1 MASNSKT
8 QEGKAGKR
16 ARVRFP
22 ILWQL
27 LIAFVPLAVV
37 AIAAVGYIGYEIASD
52 SLRKQALRQL
62 ATVRDNKQREVERYL
77 NGLEDQVL
85 SLAKN
90 PSTALAMRQFAASS
104 KELDSD
110 PVTEAEK
117 LRPLQEAI
125 KQYFTTFFGK
135 EIENKLLTLS
145 EVLPAH
151 RSGVYLQG
159 QYIANNPNPPTRK
172 LLLENAKDNTR
183 YSGYHAVWHP
193 VFVNTAVRFRYE
205 DIYLVDGSSGRVV
218 YSVNKGPDYQ
228 ANLSEGRWAQ
238 SGLGQ
243 LFQRLQTEAREG
255 DYLITDFAP
264 YFAQHNR
271 PTAFAGTPI
280 FEAGQKTGVLIVQLN
295 IDEINGI
302 MTTDNDWTRA
312 GLGQTGET
320 YLVGLGDKDLLLR
333 SESRFLSELGSV
345 HKDIAARQT
354 AVLQVKVDTPA
365 TRLEPGQPEFSGQY
379 TNYRGVRVLGTSAP
393 LENLHGLDWVVVAEI
408 SEEEALQPVTQL
420 RKMTMGLSG
429 ALIGGFVLVALLLS
443 TSLTRPVRALAN
455 VMAEIQQGNY
465 RARAKV
471 RARNELGLLASGLN
485 QALDERVD
493 ALVQAEE
500 DHRRLQKEIRDLLM
514 VVAAAADGD
523 FTQRAVVGSGTL
535 GNLADAL
542 NLMFENVGSLIQHLR
557 GASVRVFDAA
567 TEIRSSA
574 DRLAQGAARQSQE
587 ILHTTESV
595 QNMTNRIQAVQTDA
609 EVAAEAARKTEA
621 AAQAGGEV
629 VKRVI
634 AGMDALQKNTRA
646 AAVKIKRL
654 GERSMEISTITNTI
668 QKISAQTN
676 MLALNA
682 AIEASRAGEHG
693 LGFSV
698 VADEV
703 RKLAEQTE
711 AATREIA
718 ELIASIQAETNDAVG
733 NIERQAQYV
742 EEQTKLVFDAGGSLE
757 EILQASA
764 QSAELIGE
772 ISQATNEQAATARQV
787 SEAMQSISEVA
798 RQAQLASERTQ
809 QNSASLFEVAKQ
821 LNEQIGLFR
830 VPESEVPEA
839 RAEDTL
845 AASTGE
851 GSDGAGGDEAEAGSA
866 RRGNGRA
873 AVFS

>member
-1 MASNSKT
+1 MATKT
-8 QEGKAGKR
+8 DEKTPGKR
-16 ARVRFP
+16 GRAVRFP

-27 LIAFVPLAVV
+27 LFAFVPLAVA
-37 AIAAVGYIGYEIASD
+37 AIAAVGYIGYRVASD
-52 SLRKQALRQL
+52 SLRQQTLRQL
-62 ATVRDNKQREVERYL
+62 ATVRDNKQREIERYL

-85 SLAKN
+85 SLARN
-90 PSTALAMRQFAASS
+90 PSTALAVRQFITAV
-104 KELDSD
+104 KELESD
-110 PVTEAEK
+110 PATEGDK
-117 LRPLQEAI
+117 LRPHQEAV
-125 KQYFTTFFGK
+125 KQYLSGFFGT
-135 EIENKLLTLS
+135 ELANKTLSLS
-145 EVLPAH
+145 EVIPPQ
-151 RSGVYLQG
+151 RSGIYLQS

-183 YSGYHAVWHP
+183 YSSYHSVWHP

-205 DIYLVDGSSGRVV
+205 DIYLVDNATGRVV
-218 YSVNKGPDYQ
+218 YSVNKAPDYQ
-228 ANLSEGRWAQ
+228 ANLLEGRLAQ
-238 SGLGQ
+238 SAIGQ

-255 DYLITDFAP
+255 DYVFLDFSP
-264 YFAQHNR
+264 YFIQHGR
-271 PTAFAGTPI
+271 AAAFAGSPI
-280 FEAGQKTGVLIVQLN
+280 YEAGQKIGTLIVQLN
-295 IDEINGI
+295 IDEINAI
-302 MTTDNDWTRA
+302 MTADSQWARS
-312 GLGQTGET
+312 GLGKTGEA
-320 YLVGLGDKDLLLR
+320 YLVGAAKDDHLLR
-333 SESRFLSELGSV
+333 SESRFFGELSQNNPAL
-345 HKDIAARQT
+345 AQART
-354 AVLQVKVDTPA
+354 AVLRQKIDTEA
-365 TRLEPGQPEFSGQY
+365 TRLAPGQEEFSGRY
-379 TNYRGVRVLGTSAP
+379 IGYRGVPVLGTSAP
-393 LENLHGLDWVVVAEI
+393 LENLHGLDWLVVAEI
-408 SEEEALQPVTQL
+408 TEEEALEPVVQL
-420 RKMTMGLSG
+420 RKMTTGLAS
-429 ALIGGFVLVALLLS
+429 ALIGGFVLTALLVS
-443 TSLTRPVRALAN
+443 ASFSRPVRALAN
-455 VMAEIQQGNY
+455 VVAEIQKGNY
-465 RARAKV
+465 RARARV
-471 RARNELGLLASGLN
+471 RARNELGLLAQGLN

-542 NLMFENVGSLIQHLR
+542 NLMFENVGALIQHLR
-557 GASVRVFDAA
+557 GASTQVFEAA
-567 TEIRSSA
+567 TGIRSSA
-574 DRLAQGAARQSQE
+574 DQLAAGAVQQANEVSQ
-587 ILHTTESV
+587 TTESV
-595 QNMTNRIQAVQTDA
+595 VDMTERFRAVQHDA
-609 EVAAEAARKTEA
+609 AVAAEAARKTEV
-621 AAQAGGEV
+621 AAQQGGDL

-742 EEQTKLVFDAGGSLE
+742 EEQTSMVFDAGASLE
-757 EILQASA
+757 EILQAST
-764 QSAELIGE
+764 QSAQLIAD
-772 ISQATNEQAATARQV
+772 ISRATEEQTAAAQRV
-787 SEAMQSISEVA
+787 SAAMQSISEVA
-798 RQAQLASERTQ
+798 RQAQIAAERTQ

-830 VPESEVPEA
+830 IPETETEQGVEEPLGEPV
-839 RAEDTL
+839 
-845 AASTGE
+845 ASTDAAIAGE
-851 GSDGAGGDEAEAGSA
+851 GELPGN
-866 RRGNGRA
+866 RGNGRA
-873 AVFS
+873 LSFS

>member
-1 MASNSKT
+1 MASKTPQGNQSK
-8 QEGKAGKR
+8 QW
-16 ARVRFP
+16 RVRFP

-27 LIAFVPLAVV
+27 LLAFVPLAVV
-37 AIAAVGYIGYEIASD
+37 AIAAVGYIGYRVASD
-52 SLRKQALRQL
+52 SLRTQALRQL
-62 ATVRDNKQREVERYL
+62 ATVRDNKQREIERYL

-85 SLAKN
+85 SLARN
-90 PSTALAMRQFAASS
+90 PSTALAMRQFAAST
-104 KELDSD
+104 KELDTD

-117 LRPLQEAI
+117 LRPLQEAV
-125 KQYFTTFFGK
+125 KQYFATFFGK
-135 EIENKLLTLS
+135 EIELKLLSLS
-145 EVLPAH
+145 EVLPSH

-205 DIYLVDGSSGRVV
+205 DIYLIDGSTGRVV

-228 ANLSEGRWAQ
+228 VDLREGRWAQ

-243 LFQRLQTEAREG
+243 LFQRLQNEAREG
-255 DYLITDFAP
+255 DYVVTDFAP

-271 PTAFAGTPI
+271 ATAFAGTPI
-280 FEAGQKTGVLIVQLN
+280 FEAGQKTGLLIVQLN

-302 MTTDNDWTRA
+302 MTTDNDWGRA
-312 GLGQTGET
+312 GLGQTGEA
-320 YLVGLGDKDLLLR
+320 YLVGLGDNDLLLR

-345 HKDIAARQT
+345 HKDVAARQT

-365 TRLEPGQPEFSGQY
+365 TRLDPSQAEFSGQY
-379 TNYRGVRVLGTSAP
+379 VNYRGVRVLGTSAP
-393 LENLHGLDWVVVAEI
+393 LENLHGLNWAVVAEI
-408 SEEEALQPVTQL
+408 TEDEALQPVIQL

-429 ALIGGFVLVALLLS
+429 ALIGVFVLTALLLS
-443 TSLTRPVRALAN
+443 TSLSRPVRALAN
-455 VMAEIQQGNY
+455 VVAEIQQGNY

-471 RARNELGLLASGLN
+471 RARNELGLLAAGLN
-485 QALDERVD
+485 QTLDERVD

-500 DHRRLQKEIRDLLM
+500 EHRRLQKEIRDLLM

-542 NLMFENVGSLIQHLR
+542 NLMFENVGALIQHLR

-567 TEIRSSA
+567 TEIRGSA
-574 DRLAQGAARQSQE
+574 DQLAEGASRQSEE
-587 ILHTTESV
+587 IGRTTQSV
-595 QNMTNRIQAVQTDA
+595 QEMTSRIQAVQSDA
-609 EVAAEAARKTEA
+609 EIAAEAARKTEL

-629 VKRVI
+629 VKRVV

-757 EILQASA
+757 QVLEAST

-772 ISQATNEQAATARQV
+772 ISRATNEQAATARQV

-830 VPESEVPEA
+830 VPESEAEA
-839 RAEDTL
+839 PV
-845 AASTGE
+845 AAPT
-851 GSDGAGGDEAEAGSA
+851 DGAGGDGAEEVPADAQAGGQTA
-866 RRGNGRA
+866 TQGNGRA
-873 AVFS
+873 VAFS

>member
-1 MASNSKT
+1 MASPSSEKAQRKT
-8 QEGKAGKR
+8 H
-16 ARVRFP
+16 RVRFP

-27 LIAFVPLAVV
+27 LLAFVPLAVI
-37 AIAAVGYIGYEIASD
+37 AIAAVGYVGYQVASD
-52 SLRKQALRQL
+52 SLRQQALRQL
-62 ATVRDNKQREVERYL
+62 ATVRDNKQREIEKYL

-85 SLAKN
+85 SLARN
-90 PSTALAMRQFAASS
+90 PSTALAMRQFAASV
-104 KELDSD
+104 KELDTD
-110 PVTEAEK
+110 PATEAEK
-117 LRPLQEAI
+117 LRPLQEGV
-125 KQYFTTFFGK
+125 KQYFATFFGK
-135 EIENKLLTLS
+135 ELENKLLTLS
-145 EVLPAH
+145 EILPTH

-193 VFVNTAVRFRYE
+193 VFVNTAVRFHYE
-205 DIYLVDGSSGRVV
+205 DIYLIDFATGRVV

-228 ANLSEGRWAQ
+228 VTVTDGRWAQ
-238 SGLGQ
+238 SALGQ
-243 LFQRLQTEAREG
+243 LFQRLQNEAREG
-255 DYLITDFAP
+255 DYFITDFSP
-264 YFAQHNR
+264 YFAQHNGPR
-271 PTAFAGTPI
+271 AFAGTPI
-280 FEAGQKTGVLIVQLN
+280 FEAGQKTGALVVQLN
-295 IDEINGI
+295 VDEINGI
-302 MTTDNDWTRA
+302 MTTDNDWNRA

-320 YLVGLGDKDLLLR
+320 YLVGVGDKDLLLR
-333 SESRFLSELGSV
+333 SESRFLSDLTSL
-345 HKDIAARQT
+345 HQDIAARRT
-354 AVLQVKVDTPA
+354 AVLQLKVDTPA
-365 TRLEPGQPEFSGQY
+365 TRLNPGQPEFSGRY
-379 TNYRGVRVLGTSAP
+379 TNYRGIPVLGTSAP
-393 LENLHGLDWVVVAEI
+393 LENLHGLDWLVVAEI
-408 SEEEALQPVTQL
+408 TEDEALQPVIQL

-443 TSLTRPVRALAN
+443 TSLARPVRALAN
-455 VMAEIQQGNY
+455 VVAEIQQGNY

-471 RARNELGLLASGLN
+471 RARNELGLLANGLN

-500 DHRRLQKEIRDLLM
+500 EHRRLQKEIRDLLM

-557 GASVRVFDAA
+557 GASVQVFDAA

-574 DRLAQGAARQSQE
+574 NQLAEGAARQSEE
-587 ILHTTESV
+587 IVHTTAAV
-595 QNMTNRIQAVQTDA
+595 RDMTERIQAVQSDA
-609 EVAAEAARKTEA
+609 AVAAEAARRTEQ
-621 AAQAGGEV
+621 AAQAGGDV
-629 VKRVI
+629 VKKVI

-654 GERSMEISTITNTI
+654 GERSMEISTITSTI

-742 EEQTKLVFDAGGSLE
+742 EEQTAMVFDAGGSLE
-757 EILQASA
+757 EILQASS
-764 QSAELIGE
+764 QSAQLIAD
-772 ISQATNEQAATARQV
+772 ISRATEEQAATAHSV
-787 SEAMQSISEVA
+787 NEAMQSISEVA

-830 VPESEVPEA
+830 VPETVPPLPPEETAPADAEVASGDGSAPP
-839 RAEDTL
+839 AE
-845 AASTGE
+845 AST
-851 GSDGAGGDEAEAGSA
+851 SQ
-866 RRGNGRA
+866 RGNGRA
-873 AVFS
+873 VVFS